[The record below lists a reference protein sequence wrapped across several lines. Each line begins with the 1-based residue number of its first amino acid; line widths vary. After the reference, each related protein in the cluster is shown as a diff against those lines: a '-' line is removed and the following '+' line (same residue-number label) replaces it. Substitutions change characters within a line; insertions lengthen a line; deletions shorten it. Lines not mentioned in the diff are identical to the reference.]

1 MFKKLVPL
9 LCVSMLSVMPNSSF
23 AGGPDFE
30 SLFGKNSSQQ
40 LVFNMC
46 GGGDGE
52 LKDICRNL
60 NSDLSYTFSS
70 NHTLTITTPDGKQT
84 AKWKAKGQ
92 EVYVTQPGSSSFKEA
107 SEYTFC
113 EGQYLASYSE
123 ESGDL
128 IAMKMQKPRSVVPGS
143 FEQEYISY
151 LNDNKILREADS
163 LLNGR
168 LKAITAH
175 MTPQGREVL
184 ISDQKNWTAQR
195 PQLMKQ
201 VLDAGRASS
210 LGMALGIVLED
221 RISYLS
227 SIGFQKVPGTNKTYY
242 ESGYV
247 EGHR

>member
-128 IAMKMQKPRSVVPGS
+128 IAMKMQKLRIACITTFVGSPLLFIFLDGHGVPS
-143 FEQEYISY
+143 PAP
-151 LNDNKILREADS
+151 LNRNTFPTSTTIKFSERRI
-163 LLNGR
+163 
-168 LKAITAH
+168 
-175 MTPQGREVL
+175 
-184 ISDQKNWTAQR
+184 
-195 PQLMKQ
+195 
-201 VLDAGRASS
+201 AS
-210 LGMALGIVLED
+210 
-221 RISYLS
+221 
-227 SIGFQKVPGTNKTYY
+227 
-242 ESGYV
+242 
-247 EGHR
+247 

>member
-23 AGGPDFE
+23 AGGPD
-30 SLFGKNSSQQ
+30 SSQQ

-128 IAMKMQKPRSVVPGS
+128 IAMKMQKPRSAVPGS

-168 LKAITAH
+168 LKAITVH
-175 MTPQGREVL
+175 MTPQGRDVL
-184 ISDQKNWTAQR
+184 ISDQKNWTSASAADEAGAGCRQGFITGNGTWNR
-195 PQLMKQ
+195 SGGSHQLPFLDRVPEGSRNEQ
-201 VLDAGRASS
+201 NVL
-210 LGMALGIVLED
+210 
-221 RISYLS
+221 
-227 SIGFQKVPGTNKTYY
+227 
-242 ESGYV
+242 
-247 EGHR
+247 